1 MLKVRTL
8 GLILSENI
16 YWEKELNKVLT
27 VRKTIIKEFV
37 KDKSIVHHIII
48 GISFLVFRL
57 TDIELRSPDQDKK
70 RPFIP
75 YPFCQ

>member
-37 KDKSIVHHIII
+37 RDKPIVHITI

-57 TDIELRSPDQDKK
+57 TDIELLPPDQDKK